1 VDARILPPVGLGLG
15 PTVPVSDLGLAPV
28 VPVGLG
34 LAPLAMGLRR
44 PMALS
49 APLILLP
56 GNSFGR
62 FMSARV

>member
-1 VDARILPPVGLGLG
+1 MDARILPPVGLGLG
-15 PTVPVSDLGLAPV
+15 STVRVHVGLAAV

>member
-1 VDARILPPVGLGLG
+1 MDARILSPVGLGLG

-28 VPVGLG
+28 VPVGL
-34 LAPLAMGLRR
+34 APLAMALRR